1 MNFIFYINMILVV
14 LLWLTTWYLLSEALQ
29 YVIRI
34 FKLKSVTLFYLI
46 IFIITIF
53 LLYLINGDDYIN
65 IIQSIGL

>member
-14 LLWLTTWYLLSEALQ
+14 LLWLTSWYILSEALQ

-65 IIQSIGL
+65 IIQSTGL

>member
-14 LLWLTTWYLLSEALQ
+14 LLWLTSWYILSEALQ

-34 FKLKSVTLFYLI
+34 FKLKSITLFYLI

-65 IIQSIGL
+65 IIQSTGL

>member
-14 LLWLTTWYLLSEALQ
+14 LLWLTTWYILSEALQ

-53 LLYLINGDDYIN
+53 LLYLVNGDDYIN
-65 IIQSIGL
+65 IIQSTGL